1 MANKTVKC
9 IISKDLVPTKPDL
22 LTSECLRVETP
33 SRIVLKP
40 GELTKINLTVCNS
53 STNGRIAHIKA
64 SYDSRVV
71 NIHIPD
77 PAFYVA
83 PGGQTTTYAL
93 IMPQA
98 PSGDAV
104 ITFDAT

>member
-9 IISKDLVPTKPDL
+9 IISKDLVPSQPDL

-33 SRIVLKP
+33 DKIVLTP
-40 GELTKINLTVCNS
+40 GSMTKINLTVYNS

-71 NIHIPD
+71 NVHIPD
-77 PAFYVA
+77 PSFYVS
-83 PGGQTTTYAL
+83 PDGQTTTYAL
-93 IMPQA
+93 IMPQS

>member
-1 MANKTVKC
+1 MANKSVKC
-9 IISKDLVPTKPDL
+9 IISRDLVPTKPDL
-22 LTSECLRVETP
+22 LTSDCLRVETP
-33 SRIVLKP
+33 TKIVLKP
-40 GELTKINLTVCNS
+40 GELTKINLTVYNS

-71 NIHIPD
+71 NVHIPD
-77 PAFYVA
+77 PAFYVE
-83 PGGQTTTYAL
+83 PGGKTTTYAL

-98 PSGDAV
+98 DTGNAV